1 MVDRGMKYISLI
13 FNADDFGHST
23 SENAAIAA
31 TVVSGPVRSVTVLA
45 NFDEAGDI
53 TGLKRKVPALGAGVH
68 INLTEGHPVLEP
80 HAVESIVSKDGT
92 FFPKII
98 LLKKIFTGAVSF
110 KQVELEVK
118 AQIEKVGDLVGGIT
132 HADSH
137 QNIHIVPGIMAAV
150 VRACK
155 VMGVKII
162 RGQKEIYLTDHK
174 SKNQAA
180 GILINHG
187 RFRNVVKRLCQVNI
201 EKRGLISPALLL
213 RGMPGYMEPSSQTEA
228 IIAWWREMLPQLP
241 GKVYEVV
248 LHPGFSPAEVSLLVD
263 KRFHKLLD
271 KYHCR
276 SISFAS
282 LNE

>member
-1 MVDRGMKYISLI
+1 MKHLSLI
-13 FNADDFGHST
+13 FNADDFGRST

-31 TVVSGPVRSVTVLA
+31 TVLSGPVRSVTVLA

-53 TGLKRKVPALGAGVH
+53 TGLKKDVPALGAGVH
-68 INLTEGHPVLEP
+68 INLTEGHPVLDP

-98 LLKKIFTGAVSF
+98 LMKKILAGAVSF
-110 KQVELEVK
+110 NQVEFEVK
-118 AQIEKVGDLVGGIT
+118 AQIEKVFDLVNNVT

-137 QNIHIVPGIMAAV
+137 QNIHIVPGVMAAV

-155 VMGVKII
+155 ALGVKII
-162 RGQKEIYLTDHK
+162 RGQKEIYLTDHGG
-174 SKNQAA
+174 KNQAA
-180 GILINHG
+180 GIFTNHG
-187 RFRNVVKRLCQVNI
+187 RFRNVVRRLCQVNI
-201 EKRGLISPALLL
+201 EKRGLISPALLI
-213 RGMPGYMEPSSQTEA
+213 RGMPGYMEQNSQTDV
-228 IIAWWREMLPQLP
+228 IIDWWREILPQLP

-263 KRFHKLLD
+263 KRFHSLLD
-271 KYHCR
+271 NHHCR